1 LPIHNQTC
9 YSVFVL
15 KAYKMDFGYYIAKQR
30 DRLGLKQN
38 EVAKAI
44 GITPQS
50 LCDME
55 GGRRFPRIERI
66 PVIAEVLDL
75 NPEYLCYLL
84 GYWPEL
90 ERNSSLMGVDDF
102 VERMK
107 AFRGDRNV

>member
-1 LPIHNQTC
+1 
-9 YSVFVL
+9 
-15 KAYKMDFGYYIAKQR
+15 MDFGYYIATQR
-30 DRLGLKQN
+30 NRLGLKQN

-44 GITPQS
+44 GITS
-50 LCDME
+50 SGLCDME

-84 GYWPEL
+84 GHWPEL
-90 ERNSSLMGVDDF
+90 ERNSPLMGVDEF

-107 AFRGDRNV
+107 AFRGDRHA